1 MRENDIHNL
10 IEQQDP
16 ERKQRVWEKICSQVD
31 LPAARQSTPAPKKR
45 TFKWAALA
53 VALVCVVTLSIVLPL
68 ALRDNG
74 PQDRYCDMTQYTTET
89 LSQTLKEY
97 SLSHNNSLL
106 YVDWYDC
113 AEELNTE
120 YAYVIGD
127 KGDVVFIQEY
137 LVNSETGE
145 GLLVAL
151 TDNRTRVDIFEEFYN
166 SVDSTSSVNVVTV
179 KWHNTFKDTFA
190 MFEYQK
196 HIYYL
201 QLDVADGQERLTEII
216 EGMFK

>member
-45 TFKWAALA
+45 TFKLAALA

-74 PQDRYCDMTQYTTET
+74 PQDRYCDMTQYTVENMN
-89 LSQTLKEY
+89 QTLKEY
-97 SLSHNNSLL
+97 SLAHNNNLL
-106 YVDWYDC
+106 YVDWYDIS
-113 AEELNTE
+113 EETSTR
-120 YAYVIGD
+120 YAHMNENKD
-127 KGDVVFIQEY
+127 DVVFWEET
-137 LVNSETGE
+137 LLNGETGE
-145 GLLVAL
+145 YL
-151 TDNRTRVDIFEEFYN
+151 TFSVTKSKTRVDILEEFYN
-166 SVDSTSSVNVVTV
+166 SVESTSSVNVVTV

-196 HIYYL
+196 RIYYL
-201 QLDVADGQERLTEII
+201 KLDVADGQERLMEII
-216 EGMFK
+216 EGLFK